1 MKYIKILG
9 LAVVAVA
16 AVMAFVAVPA
26 ATASLLQEH
35 FCHSGSCHFLTGL
48 KGFSSLASRGG

>member
-1 MKYIKILG
+1 MNYIKILG

-26 ATASLLQEH
+26 ATASLL
-35 FCHSGSCHFLTGL
+35 
-48 KGFSSLASRGG
+48 